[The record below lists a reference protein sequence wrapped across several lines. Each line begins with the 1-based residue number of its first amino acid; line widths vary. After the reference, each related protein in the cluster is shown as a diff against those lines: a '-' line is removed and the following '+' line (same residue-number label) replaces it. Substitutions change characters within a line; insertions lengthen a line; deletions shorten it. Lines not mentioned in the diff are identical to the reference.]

1 MAPQAQF
8 TELTTDPS
16 LFSQAVYS
24 EQLLLRNLVTGA
36 PLKQKV
42 FAPQKVFVSHWQAF
56 ELTVAP
62 LVMEQVVGGRFAHV
76 LEEAVQYMDND
87 SAVDSAVDS
96 ATSLLFFTRLR
107 RCWIL
112 KGKNSR

>member
-1 MAPQAQF
+1 MHVDASAAQNIPPPVVTQSVAPQAQF

-62 LVMEQVVGGRFAHV
+62 LVMEHVGNGLVWQALAASVHMSLTAQAVVPHW
-76 LEEAVQYMDND
+76 QP
-87 SAVDSAVDS
+87 
-96 ATSLLFFTRLR
+96 
-107 RCWIL
+107 
-112 KGKNSR
+112 